1 MIRIQ
6 ITYFSLLTCFLTLGL
21 TISACSQSREWVPG
35 DTEFYEPV
43 PPIVEAKPV
52 FMQPPSDA
60 TILFDGSDLSAWEST
75 NGGAADWTLENGAMT
90 VKPGSGKIVTNEK
103 SGSVQL
109 YLEWRAPVV
118 VCAEMLGRG
127 NSGALLRPRAAVQE
141 LELWKN
147 ETYSTEV

>member
-60 TILFDGSDLSAWEST
+60 TILFDGSDLSAWESI
-75 NGGAADWTLENGAMT
+75 NGGAADWTLENGAMRSEEHT
-90 VKPGSGKIVTNEK
+90 SELQSRGHRVCRLLLEK
-103 SGSVQL
+103 
-109 YLEWRAPVV
+109 
-118 VCAEMLGRG
+118 
-127 NSGALLRPRAAVQE
+127 
-141 LELWKN
+141 KK
-147 ETYSTEV
+147 